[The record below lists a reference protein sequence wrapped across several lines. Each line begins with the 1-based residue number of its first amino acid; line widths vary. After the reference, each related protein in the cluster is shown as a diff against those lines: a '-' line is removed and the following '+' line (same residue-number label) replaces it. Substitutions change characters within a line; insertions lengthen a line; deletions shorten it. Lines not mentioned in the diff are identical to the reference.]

1 MAGVTGVAQIDQ
13 AVTKFLAQ
21 SRFTLQERV
30 GVVRKTIEVE
40 TLPENS
46 GPSYN
51 LPKYSQVT
59 TYALTDGVDMAQAQ
73 QITDTQ
79 MTITP
84 TEYGAQVVLTDLMM
98 MEVRDKF
105 MQTAT
110 QILRDSFDR
119 QQDQTLCDDMDN
131 YSIALGTAGTALT
144 LGHVMAATAAIS
156 DAGRAADGTAGRGG
170 EVAPAPYYGVFSPPQ
185 IHSLN
190 KTLVGQVAG
199 AVVLSSGGT
208 AAMANT
214 PETENAIG
222 FGGSFTIPGI
232 GITIVSDTNFLKDSS
247 DDIKGGVYSKMAQI
261 LVELGSA
268 PSSETQRD
276 ASLRATEVNF
286 VGRWARGEYNDAWGR
301 EMLFDSVRP
310 SS

>member
-1 MAGVTGVAQIDQ
+1 MAGPTGTAQIDQ

-21 SRFTLQERV
+21 SRYTLQERV

-40 TLPENS
+40 TLPENA

-51 LPKYSQVT
+51 LPKYGQVT

-84 TEYGAQVVLTDLMM
+84 TEFGSQVVLTDLMM
-98 MEVRDKF
+98 MEARDKF
-105 MQTAT
+105 MQVAS

-131 YSIALGTAGTALT
+131 YSIALGSAGTALT
-144 LGHVMAATAAIS
+144 LGHLMAANAAIA

-170 EVAPAPYYGVFSPPQ
+170 EVAPAPYFAVFTPPQ
-185 IHSLN
+185 IHALN
-190 KTLVGQVAG
+190 KTLTGGIGAAG
-199 AVVLSSGGT
+199 ATQIS
-208 AAMANT
+208 
-214 PETENAIG
+214 PEAEDAIG

-232 GITIVSDTNFLKDSS
+232 GVTVISDTNFLKDSN
-247 DDIKGGVYSKMAQI
+247 DDVKGGVYAKMAQI
-261 LVELGSA
+261 LVELGTA
-268 PSSETQRD
+268 PSAAPQRD
-276 ASLRATEVNF
+276 ESLRATEINF
-286 VGRWARGEYNDAWGR
+286 VGRWARGEYNDNWGR
-301 EMLFDSVRP
+301 EMLFDSARP